1 MMLIGYCERNVW
13 FLKIAGLVMLKL
25 ILRRKNL
32 FKNMN
37 YRELSLKA
45 SKFEMCIGSNCNE
58 ESKKGLNSN
67 LIIFLLQNKKKV
79 NRTCAC
85 GQQGQTYV
93 IK

>member
-1 MMLIGYCERNVW
+1 MVLENCRTSDV
-13 FLKIAGLVMLKL
+13 KINPEK
-25 ILRRKNL
+25 KKS

-67 LIIFLLQNKKKV
+67 LIIFLLQNNKKGEQ
-79 NRTCAC
+79 NLCLWSTRSDLRD
-85 GQQGQTYV
+85 
-93 IK
+93 

>member
-1 MMLIGYCERNVW
+1 MVLENCKTSDV
-13 FLKIAGLVMLKL
+13 KINPEK
-25 ILRRKNL
+25 KKS